1 MSDIEAPKVFISYSH
16 DSELHKSWVES
27 LAGRLV
33 KNGVDVVLDQWDL
46 RLGADL
52 PLFMEHGLSDA
63 KRVLAVCTARYLE
76 KANLGQGGVGYERMI
91 LTSSLM
97 KDISSDRIIP
107 IIRDNSLDEP
117 TPTFLSTRRYI
128 DFRDNAHY
136 EERYAEL
143 IRDIHG
149 VRIKPRPALGPNP
162 FAETQVKI
170 EPAVSF
176 SPARYASAAMSGVVE
191 FDYSNNNGCFA
202 VGEGDY
208 RFVLMW
214 GGGSS
219 DSIYAYSDAVNT
231 VALAED
237 VQEISDIEDAS
248 LYDTSSRVR
257 RPYIGDIVVWRN
269 QTGYYAATKL
279 EHVEARGYGSKKYA
293 LRFSYVIAPNKTS
306 SFKDAHS

>member
-1 MSDIEAPKVFISYSH
+1 MSDMEAPKVFVSYSH
-16 DSELHKSWVES
+16 DSESHKAWVEN

-33 KNGVDVVLDQWDL
+33 KNGVDVILDQWDL
-46 RLGADL
+46 RLGGDL
-52 PLFMEHGLSDA
+52 PLFMEHGLTDA
-63 KRVLAVCTARYLE
+63 KRVLAVCTNRYVE

-91 LTSSLM
+91 LTAGLM

-107 IIRDNSLDEP
+107 IIRENSLDEP

-128 DFRDNAHY
+128 DFRDNAQYEGHY
-136 EERYAEL
+136 SEL

-162 FAETQVKI
+162 FAETQARI

-176 SPARYASAAMSGVVE
+176 SSSRYASASMSGVVE
-191 FDYSNNNGCFA
+191 FDYSNNDGRFS

-208 RFVLMW
+208 QFVLIW

-219 DSIYAYSDAVNT
+219 NSIYAYRDATTT

-237 VQEISDIEDAS
+237 VQEIADITDAS

-257 RPYIGDIVVWRN
+257 RPHIGDIVVWRN
-269 QTGYYAATKL
+269 QSGYYAAAKL
-279 EHVEARGYGSKKYA
+279 EHVEAHGYGSTKYA
-293 LRFSYVIAPNKTS
+293 LRFSYVIAPNKS
-306 SFKDAHS
+306 ISFKNDHS